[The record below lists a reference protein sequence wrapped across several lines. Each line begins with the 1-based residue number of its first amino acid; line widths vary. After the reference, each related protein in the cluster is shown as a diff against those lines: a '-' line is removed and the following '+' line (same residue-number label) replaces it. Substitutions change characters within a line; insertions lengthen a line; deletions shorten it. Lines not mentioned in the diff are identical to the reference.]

1 MGTDPVSISIGD
13 FNGDGKS
20 DIALISRISSSVS
33 VLLGNGDGT
42 FQIPK
47 STNISTGQLADS
59 LAIGDFNGDGKLD
72 IATTV
77 SLPQIGLRA
86 VAVLLGNGDGTF
98 QAPVNYDVGSGAQ
111 FAAVADFNSDGKLD
125 IAVADFNANAI
136 SILLGKGDG
145 TFQPAVNT
153 PAGLRSTLQ
162 VGPISVADFNHDGKP
177 DIVMANSSLSNFVV
191 FLGNGD
197 GSFAAP
203 LMTGVSVSIPFS
215 VAAFS
220 VAAGD
225 FNGDGLPDVA
235 VLGDGGLVVFLGKGD
250 GTFQQSA
257 AFVLEPQQ
265 SVAAVIADL
274 NGDGKIDLA
283 VPDGVSDGVSVAFG
297 NGDGTF
303 QVAKI
308 VPTPAPFSIPP
319 SGALFALTADLNG
332 DGKLDLVVAGGNRG
346 NGNLGVLLG
355 TGDGSFQAPLNTLVA
370 SGLHSFSGP
379 VAVGDL
385 NQDGK
390 PDLVVAFPDPGAIG
404 ILIGNGDGTFQP
416 LAQYA
421 AGVVSVG
428 IGDFNGDGKPDV
440 IAADGQGNLSLL
452 IANGDGT
459 FGFAKTIP
467 TGNANAGF
475 LAVGDFNN
483 DGKLDVAMAGT
494 NVAILLG
501 NGDGTF
507 QQSTNSAIAG
517 LPSNIAVGDFNH
529 DGNLDVVVTIPDQFD
544 QAAPPP
550 LNTVAVLLGNG
561 NGTLQPAVYYPVGV
575 APHFVTVGDLNNDG
589 RLDLVTANLVS
600 GDVSILLGNGDGSFQ
615 SAENFGANGFG
626 LSAAIGDFNGDGA
639 PDIAV
644 AAGLGGVSILTNR
657 DVGPAPAAALAPS
670 LVGFGSQA
678 IGLASGARSVTL
690 NNTGSAVLNIAGISL
705 SGPQAS
711 DFSQTN
717 TCGINLA
724 AAGNCTFNITFTP
737 SALGTRIASIVITDN
752 AFSSPQI
759 ISLSGAGV
767 AVAPGAGLAPGTLT
781 FAGELVG
788 TASTP
793 QIITLTNTGNAS
805 LTISN
810 IAITGANS
818 GDFAQTNTCPASP
831 ATLAAQANCSISV
844 IFKPSVTGNRA
855 ASVTITDNASGSP
868 QGVSLTG
875 TGIAPTVTLAPTSLN
890 FANQLLTTTS
900 SAQTITLTNRGTAT
914 LNIASI
920 AIAGANSG
928 DFAQTNA
935 CPASS
940 AKLAAGANC
949 TISVTFTP
957 SVTGNR
963 TASVS
968 ITDDASGSPQSI
980 ALTGMGTDFSL
991 DAASGSNCPAGGNC
1005 SIAAVVTTGQTAA
1018 YNLQVSPVS
1027 GFNGNVALT
1036 CSGAPAPSTCA
1047 ISPALVPPNGSSSYA
1062 FTVTI
1067 NNTSSVMTLPLTTR
1081 PNAPQWPTAR
1091 FVSPLFMIFGM
1102 GLMLAGLV
1110 MAQTR
1115 RQRVPMPI
1123 LAVLLLGFLCACG
1136 CGGGGSGTTVH
1147 PPTTAT
1153 ITVTGTS
1160 GGVSRTLHLSLTVN
1174 H

>member
-1 MGTDPVSISIGD
+1 MRVGIEGILMRSRNSGLRVSAVFLIMLSSAPLVAVLAWPVPAVLPLADVSFIASRNYPVGQAPGGIGVGDFNGDGKPDLAFLGSNDVSVLINSGNGTYLPAVNYAVGTDPVSIS
-13 FNGDGKS
+13 
-20 DIALISRISSSVS
+20 
-33 VLLGNGDGT
+33 
-42 FQIPK
+42 
-47 STNISTGQLADS
+47 
-59 LAIGDFNGDGKLD
+59 IGDFNGDGKLD

-475 LAVGDFNN
+475 LAVGDLNN

-818 GDFAQTNTCPASP
+818 GDFAQTN
-831 ATLAAQANCSISV
+831 
-844 IFKPSVTGNRA
+844 
-855 ASVTITDNASGSP
+855 
-868 QGVSLTG
+868 
-875 TGIAPTVTLAPTSLN
+875 
-890 FANQLLTTTS
+890 
-900 SAQTITLTNRGTAT
+900 
-914 LNIASI
+914 
-920 AIAGANSG
+920 
-928 DFAQTNA
+928 A

-963 TASVS
+963 AASVT
-968 ITDDASGSPQSI
+968 ITDNASGSPQGVS
-980 ALTGMGTDFSL
+980 LTGMGTDFSL

-1036 CSGAPAPSTCA
+1036 CSGAPVPSTCA

-1136 CGGGGSGTTVH
+1136 CGGGGSGTTVL
-1147 PPTTAT
+1147 PPATAT
-1153 ITVTGTS
+1153 T
-1160 GGVSRTLHLSLTVN
+1160 
-1174 H
+1174 